1 MKGNIQGDNQLCIAW
16 LITNNRR
23 DGKQKKIGI
32 SVLIETAAA
41 IVM

>member
-16 LITNNRR
+16 LIANNRR
-23 DGKQKKIGI
+23 DGKKIGI
-32 SVLIETAAA
+32 SLLIETAAA